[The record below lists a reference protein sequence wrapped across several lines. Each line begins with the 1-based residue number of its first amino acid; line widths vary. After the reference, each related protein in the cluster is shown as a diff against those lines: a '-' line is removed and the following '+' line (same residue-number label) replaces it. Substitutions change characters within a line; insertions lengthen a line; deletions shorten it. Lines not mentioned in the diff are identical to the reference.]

1 MSWSPHIAK
10 ISRVCGFA
18 LSKLKPLQD
27 LLSVKNRIL
36 IINSLVFSK
45 LFYASV
51 VWMKPFNSIS
61 AIVDNVIKR
70 CVRFIFKRLKY
81 DSISSSVCEC
91 KYLYTKFKARYDN
104 LKLALNVLNNKCP
117 MYFRNY
123 LTCETIEGIQTRR
136 AKYHEPNLHYLNI
149 GKRSFKYSGSKE
161 LTQLPP
167 SDLASLS
174 INQIRTKVLSSLLDA
189 QIKEY
194 CTPPPD
200 SHEFCD
206 LSCID
211 DVINS
216 LLTSS

>member
-1 MSWSPHIAK
+1 MAWTSHIAK
-10 ISRVCGFA
+10 TSRACGFA
-18 LSKLKPLQD
+18 LSKLNPLQD

-36 IINSLVFSK
+36 EINSLVFSK

-51 VWMKPFNSIS
+51 VWMKPSDS
-61 AIVDNVIKR
+61 SVVDSLIKR

-91 KYLYTKFKARYDN
+91 KYLYTKFKTRYDN
-104 LKLALNVLNNKCP
+104 LKLALNVSNNKCP
-117 MYFRNY
+117 NYFRNY
-123 LTCETIEGIQTRR
+123 LTSEKTEGIVTRR
-136 AKYHEPNLHYLNI
+136 VKYHEPNLQYLNI

-161 LTQLPP
+161 LTQLSP
-167 SDLASLS
+167 SDLSSLS
-174 INQIRTKVLSSLLDA
+174 IKQIRTKVFSSLLDA
-189 QIKEY
+189 QLKEF
-194 CTPPPD
+194 CTPPTD
-200 SHEFCD
+200 SHDFCD